1 MNLWSRWM
9 LALVLVL
16 LAGGAARADRP
27 GPGQRQI
34 TVTYEV
40 GDLVVPDHAVW
51 PVFKTWY
58 KLRRGRVPTMQPPAE
73 EVLLLVIERTI
84 APNSWAGRGGTG
96 TLQYYPL
103 GLAVVVRNS
112 PRVHQEIRT
121 LLRKLRMAAQM
132 QSPH

>member
-1 MNLWSRWM
+1 MNPWSRWM
-9 LALVLVL
+9 LALVLLL
-16 LAGGAARADRP
+16 LAGGVSYADQSRTD
-27 GPGQRQI
+27 QRQI

-40 GDLVVPDHAVW
+40 GDLVVPDHAAW
-51 PVFKTWY
+51 PVVKMWY
-58 KLRRGRVPTMQPPAE
+58 KLRRGRVPMLQPPVD

-132 QSPH
+132 QSTH